1 MSNDDI
7 LTENQKETLEDMS
20 LKMLS
25 MLMLP

>member
-7 LTENQKETLEDMS
+7 LTENQKETSEDMS